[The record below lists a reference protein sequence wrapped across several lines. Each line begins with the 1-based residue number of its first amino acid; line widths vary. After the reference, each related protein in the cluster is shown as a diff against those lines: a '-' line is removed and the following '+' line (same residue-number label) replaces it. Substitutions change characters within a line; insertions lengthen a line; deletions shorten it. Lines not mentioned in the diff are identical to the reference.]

1 MKTKEQYRNKKC
13 THREYYAQFVTP
25 RVKRIVK
32 DRFGIEQLVNTPDQ
46 ENLNT
51 LNLSTWDGLVP
62 LLWMDFTIC
71 SLLKSA
77 NEWRTLGSGVC
88 ILKEAAKQLIE
99 EAKQTA

>member
-1 MKTKEQYRNKKC
+1 MKTKEQYRNKEC

-25 RVKRIVK
+25 GVKRIVK
-32 DRFGIEQLVNTPDQ
+32 DRFGIEALVNTPDQ

-51 LNLSTWDGLVP
+51 LHLSIWDGLVT
-62 LLWMDFTIC
+62 LLWMDFKVC

-77 NEWRTLGSGVC
+77 NEWRTLGTGVC

>member
-1 MKTKEQYRNKKC
+1 MKNKEQYRNKEC

-32 DRFGIEQLVNTPDQ
+32 DRFGIDNLVNTPDQ

-51 LNLSTWDGLVP
+51 LNLSIWDGLVP

>member
-1 MKTKEQYRNKKC
+1 MKTRERYLNKEC

-25 RVKRIVK
+25 GVKRIVK
-32 DRFGIEQLVNTPDQ
+32 DRFGIEALVNTPDQ

-51 LNLSTWDGLVP
+51 INLSTWDGLVP
-62 LLWMDFTIC
+62 LLWMDFEIC

-77 NEWRTLGSGVC
+77 NEWRTLGTGVC

-99 EAKQTA
+99 KTKQTA

>member
-1 MKTKEQYRNKKC
+1 MKTKEQYRNKEC

-25 RVKRIVK
+25 WVKRIVK

-51 LNLSTWDGLVP
+51 LTLSIWDGLVP
-62 LLWMDFTIC
+62 LLWMDFEIC
-71 SLLKSA
+71 GLLKSA
-77 NEWRTLGSGVC
+77 NEWRTLGTGVC

-99 EAKQTA
+99 EAKQKA

>member
-1 MKTKEQYRNKKC
+1 MKTKKQYHNKEC

-25 RVKRIVK
+25 WVKQIVK
-32 DRFGIEQLVNTPDQ
+32 DRFDIDKLVNTPDQ

-51 LNLSTWDGLVP
+51 LNLSIWDGLVP
-62 LLWMDFTIC
+62 LLWMDFKIC

-77 NEWRTLGSGVC
+77 DEWRTLGSGVC

>member
-1 MKTKEQYRNKKC
+1 MKTKEQYRNKEC

-25 RVKRIVK
+25 GVKRIVK

-62 LLWMDFTIC
+62 LLWMNFEIC

-77 NEWRTLGSGVC
+77 NEWRTLGTGVC